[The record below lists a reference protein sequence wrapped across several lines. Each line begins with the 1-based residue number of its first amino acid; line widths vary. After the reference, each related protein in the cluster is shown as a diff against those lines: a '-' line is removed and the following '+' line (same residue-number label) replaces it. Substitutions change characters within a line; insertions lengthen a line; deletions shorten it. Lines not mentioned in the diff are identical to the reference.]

1 MLIAHFS
8 DTHIQTGPLAAEPAR
23 QLHRALGRV
32 LALDRRPDCVVIT
45 GDVANVGA
53 EGEYEAFRAI
63 VGDFPIPI
71 HLVTGNHDDP
81 KAMVAQFGGSAY
93 LGNSDSPYYAVEYP
107 DTCFV
112 ALDTN
117 VPNSPGGHLGDDQL
131 SWLDQTLART
141 TKPTVVA
148 LHHPPIPIGI
158 RFLDSMG
165 LDNADDL
172 LTVLTQHNTVGRIL
186 AGHIHR
192 TIIGTFAGSTVAVA
206 SSLYRQSALT
216 LTGDQPP
223 GYLHE
228 PPSVLLH
235 LLADAVA
242 DEQEPIA
249 IGTAGTDV
257 SRGNWLTHQLHTDVS
272 GSIVGFF

>member
-8 DTHIQTGPLAAEPAR
+8 DTHIQTGPLAADSAR

-32 LALDRRPDCVVIT
+32 LALDRQPDCVVIT
-45 GDVANVGA
+45 GDVANVGR
-53 EGEYEAFRAI
+53 EDEYEAFRTI

-81 KAMVAQFGGSAY
+81 KTMVAQFGGSAY
-93 LGNSDSPYYAVEYP
+93 LGGGDSPYYVVEYP
-107 DTCFV
+107 NACFI

-117 VPNSPGGHLGDDQL
+117 VPNSPAGHIPAEQL
-131 SWLDQTLART
+131 HWLDRTLAASDR
-141 TKPTVVA
+141 PAVVA

-158 RFLDSMG
+158 RFLDDMG
-165 LDNADDL
+165 LDNGDELRA
-172 LTVLTQHNTVGRIL
+172 VLEKHDTVGRVL

-192 TIIGTFAGSTVAVA
+192 TIIGGFAGATLTVA
-206 SSLYRQSALT
+206 SSLYRQSALS

-228 PPSVLLH
+228 PPGVLLH
-235 LLADAVA
+235 LLSDSAS
-242 DEQEPIA
+242 
-249 IGTAGTDV
+249 T
-257 SRGNWLTHQLHTDVS
+257 RGNWLTHYLPTDVP